1 MRPDKSRKI
10 ESAKKTCDEHSRD
23 IMNGT
28 RLLKVEPLNDFAHL
42 KCRLWG
48 E

>member
-10 ESAKKTCDEHSRD
+10 ERLKKRWDEHSRD
-23 IMNGT
+23 MMNGT
-28 RLLKVEPLNDFAHL
+28 RLLKVEPF
-42 KCRLWG
+42 